1 MIINRQSFKGGEG
14 ILKNKLLSDS
24 IVYIISP
31 IILLAFTNYST
42 IIYFASALVF
52 ILSIYTIITKKRES
66 RINVSGIIFSTT
78 YILMFL
84 FRQKVQTGFDMYI
97 YDTCLMIVLT
107 LIIVLPLLLNK
118 NIFRQIYIDIRKCKN
133 DNNLRI
139 LNNIKKINLD
149 NDFKNLSFIFTIH
162 LVSLILIRVFSIYI
176 FGFESYENNFMIQVL
191 LNIAFII
198 YEMYMV
204 SKLMSKLKNNITIK
218 KRSSRIKKSPISGR
232 VIDIEQ
238 YKNMNK

>member
-1 MIINRQSFKGGEG
+1 M
-14 ILKNKLLSDS
+14 KNKLLSDS

-42 IIYFASALVF
+42 IIYFVSALVF

-84 FRQKVQTGFDMYI
+84 FRQKVQKGFDMYI

-204 SKLMSKLKNNITIK
+204 SKLMSKLKNNIIIK

>member
-1 MIINRQSFKGGEG
+1 MR
-14 ILKNKLLSDS
+14 NKLLSDS

-84 FRQKVQTGFDMYI
+84 FRQKVQKGFDMYI

>member
-1 MIINRQSFKGGEG
+1 M
-14 ILKNKLLSDS
+14 KNKLLSDS

-84 FRQKVQTGFDMYI
+84 FRQKVQKGFDMYI

-149 NDFKNLSFIFTIH
+149 NNFKNLSFIFTIH

-218 KRSSRIKKSPISGR
+218 KRSSRIKKSPI
-232 VIDIEQ
+232 
-238 YKNMNK
+238 N

>member
-1 MIINRQSFKGGEG
+1 M
-14 ILKNKLLSDS
+14 KNKLLSDS

-84 FRQKVQTGFDMYI
+84 FRQKVQKGFDMYI

-218 KRSSRIKKSPISGR
+218 KRSSRIKKSPTSGR

>member
-1 MIINRQSFKGGEG
+1 M
-14 ILKNKLLSDS
+14 KNKLLSDS

-52 ILSIYTIITKKRES
+52 ILSIYTIITKKREL
-66 RINVSGIIFSTT
+66 RINVNGIIFSTT

-84 FRQKVQTGFDMYI
+84 FRQKVQKGFDMYI

>member
-1 MIINRQSFKGGEG
+1 M
-14 ILKNKLLSDS
+14 KNKLLSDS

-84 FRQKVQTGFDMYI
+84 FRQKVQKGFDMYI

-149 NDFKNLSFIFTIH
+149 NNFKNLSFIFTIH

-176 FGFESYENNFMIQVL
+176 FRFESYENNFMIQVL

-204 SKLMSKLKNNITIK
+204 SKLMFKLKNNITIK
-218 KRSSRIKKSPISGR
+218 KRSSRIKKSSINCR

>member
-1 MIINRQSFKGGEG
+1 M
-14 ILKNKLLSDS
+14 KNKLLSDS

-84 FRQKVQTGFDMYI
+84 FRQKVQKGFDMYI

-218 KRSSRIKKSPISGR
+218 KRSSRIKKSSINCR

-238 YKNMNK
+238 YNNMNK

>member
-1 MIINRQSFKGGEG
+1 M
-14 ILKNKLLSDS
+14 KNKLLSDS

-84 FRQKVQTGFDMYI
+84 FRQKVQKGFDMYI

-133 DNNLRI
+133 DNNLRL

>member
-1 MIINRQSFKGGEG
+1 M
-14 ILKNKLLSDS
+14 KNKLLSDS

-84 FRQKVQTGFDMYI
+84 FRQKVQKGFDMYI

-149 NDFKNLSFIFTIH
+149 NNFKNLSFIFTIH

-204 SKLMSKLKNNITIK
+204 SKLMFKLKNNITIK

>member
-1 MIINRQSFKGGEG
+1 M
-14 ILKNKLLSDS
+14 KNKLLSDS
-24 IVYIISP
+24 IVYIIST

-84 FRQKVQTGFDMYI
+84 FRQKVQKGFDMYI

>member
-1 MIINRQSFKGGEG
+1 M
-14 ILKNKLLSDS
+14 KNKLLSDS

-84 FRQKVQTGFDMYI
+84 FRQKVQKGFDMYI

-204 SKLMSKLKNNITIK
+204 SKLMSKLNNNITIK

-232 VIDIEQ
+232 IIDIEQ

>member
-1 MIINRQSFKGGEG
+1 M
-14 ILKNKLLSDS
+14 KNKLLYDS

-84 FRQKVQTGFDMYI
+84 FRQKVQKGFDMYI

>member
-1 MIINRQSFKGGEG
+1 M
-14 ILKNKLLSDS
+14 KNKLLSDS

-52 ILSIYTIITKKRES
+52 ILSIYTIITKKREL

-84 FRQKVQTGFDMYI
+84 FRQKVQKGFDMYI

-176 FGFESYENNFMIQVL
+176 FRFESYENNFMIQVL

>member
-1 MIINRQSFKGGEG
+1 M
-14 ILKNKLLSDS
+14 KNKLLSDS

-84 FRQKVQTGFDMYI
+84 FRQKVQKGFDMYI

-198 YEMYMV
+198 YEMYIV

>member
-1 MIINRQSFKGGEG
+1 M
-14 ILKNKLLSDS
+14 KNKLLSDS

-84 FRQKVQTGFDMYI
+84 FRQKVQKGFDMYI

-198 YEMYMV
+198 YEMYIV
-204 SKLMSKLKNNITIK
+204 SKLMSKLKNNIIIK

>member
-1 MIINRQSFKGGEG
+1 M
-14 ILKNKLLSDS
+14 KNKLLSDS

-31 IILLAFTNYST
+31 VILLAFTNYST

-176 FGFESYENNFMIQVL
+176 FGFESYKNNFMIQVL

>member
-1 MIINRQSFKGGEG
+1 M
-14 ILKNKLLSDS
+14 KNKLLSDS

-84 FRQKVQTGFDMYI
+84 FRQKVQKGFDMYI

-204 SKLMSKLKNNITIK
+204 YKLMSKLKNNITIK

>member
-1 MIINRQSFKGGEG
+1 M
-14 ILKNKLLSDS
+14 KNKLLSDS

-31 IILLAFTNYST
+31 VILLAFTNYST

-176 FGFESYENNFMIQVL
+176 FGFESYKNNFMIQVL

-198 YEMYMV
+198 YEMYIV
-204 SKLMSKLKNNITIK
+204 SKLMSKLKNNIIIK

>member
-1 MIINRQSFKGGEG
+1 M
-14 ILKNKLLSDS
+14 KNKLLSDS

-84 FRQKVQTGFDMYI
+84 FRQKVQKGFDMYI

-149 NDFKNLSFIFTIH
+149 NNFKNLSFIFTIH

>member
-1 MIINRQSFKGGEG
+1 M
-14 ILKNKLLSDS
+14 KNKLLSDS

-66 RINVSGIIFSTT
+66 RINVSGIKFSTT

-84 FRQKVQTGFDMYI
+84 FRQKVQKGFDMYI

-204 SKLMSKLKNNITIK
+204 FKLMSKLKNNITK
-218 KRSSRIKKSPISGR
+218 KRSSRIKKSPINCR

>member
-1 MIINRQSFKGGEG
+1 M
-14 ILKNKLLSDS
+14 KNKLLSDS

-42 IIYFASALVF
+42 IIYFESALVF
-52 ILSIYTIITKKRES
+52 ILSIYTIITKKREL

-84 FRQKVQTGFDMYI
+84 FRQKVQKGFDMYI

-232 VIDIEQ
+232 VIHIEQ

>member
-1 MIINRQSFKGGEG
+1 M
-14 ILKNKLLSDS
+14 KNKLLSDS

-84 FRQKVQTGFDMYI
+84 FRQKVQKGFDMYI

-118 NIFRQIYIDIRKCKN
+118 NIFRQVYIDIRKCKN

-149 NDFKNLSFIFTIH
+149 NDFKNLSFIFTIN

>member
-1 MIINRQSFKGGEG
+1 M
-14 ILKNKLLSDS
+14 KNKLLSDS

-84 FRQKVQTGFDMYI
+84 FRQKVQKGFDMYI

-176 FGFESYENNFMIQVL
+176 FGFESYESNFMIQVL

-204 SKLMSKLKNNITIK
+204 SKLKSKLKNNITIK

>member
-1 MIINRQSFKGGEG
+1 M
-14 ILKNKLLSDS
+14 KNKLLSDS

-66 RINVSGIIFSTT
+66 RINASGIIFSTT

-84 FRQKVQTGFDMYI
+84 FRQKVQKGFDMYI

-139 LNNIKKINLD
+139 LNN
-149 NDFKNLSFIFTIH
+149 T
-162 LVSLILIRVFSIYI
+162 
-176 FGFESYENNFMIQVL
+176 
-191 LNIAFII
+191 
-198 YEMYMV
+198 
-204 SKLMSKLKNNITIK
+204 
-218 KRSSRIKKSPISGR
+218 
-232 VIDIEQ
+232 
-238 YKNMNK
+238 

>member
-1 MIINRQSFKGGEG
+1 M
-14 ILKNKLLSDS
+14 KNKLLSDS

-78 YILMFL
+78 YILIFL
-84 FRQKVQTGFDMYI
+84 FRQKVQKGFDMYI

>member
-1 MIINRQSFKGGEG
+1 M
-14 ILKNKLLSDS
+14 KNKLLSDS

-84 FRQKVQTGFDMYI
+84 FRQKVQKGFDMYI

-149 NDFKNLSFIFTIH
+149 NYFKNLSFIFTIH

>member
-1 MIINRQSFKGGEG
+1 M
-14 ILKNKLLSDS
+14 KNKLLSDS

-84 FRQKVQTGFDMYI
+84 FRQKVQKGFDMYI

-149 NDFKNLSFIFTIH
+149 NNFKNLSFIFTIH

-198 YEMYMV
+198 YEMNMV

>member
-1 MIINRQSFKGGEG
+1 M
-14 ILKNKLLSDS
+14 KNKLLSDS

-84 FRQKVQTGFDMYI
+84 FRQKVQKGFDMYI

-176 FGFESYENNFMIQVL
+176 FGFESYKNNFMIQVL

-198 YEMYMV
+198 YEMYIV
-204 SKLMSKLKNNITIK
+204 SKLMSKLKNNIIIK

>member
-1 MIINRQSFKGGEG
+1 M
-14 ILKNKLLSDS
+14 KNKLLSDS

-84 FRQKVQTGFDMYI
+84 FRQKVQKGFDMYI

-133 DNNLRI
+133 VNNLII

>member
-1 MIINRQSFKGGEG
+1 M
-14 ILKNKLLSDS
+14 KNKLLSDS

-84 FRQKVQTGFDMYI
+84 FRQKVQKGFDMYM

>member
-1 MIINRQSFKGGEG
+1 M
-14 ILKNKLLSDS
+14 KNKLLSDS

-42 IIYFASALVF
+42 IIYFALALVF

-84 FRQKVQTGFDMYI
+84 FRQKVQKGFDMYI

-198 YEMYMV
+198 YEMYIV
-204 SKLMSKLKNNITIK
+204 SKLMSKLKNNIIIK

>member
-1 MIINRQSFKGGEG
+1 M
-14 ILKNKLLSDS
+14 KNKLLSDS

-66 RINVSGIIFSTT
+66 RINVSGIIFSTI

-84 FRQKVQTGFDMYI
+84 FRQKVQKGFDMYI

-149 NDFKNLSFIFTIH
+149 NDFKNLSFIFFLLRSVKI
-162 LVSLILIRVFSIYI
+162 FSIR
-176 FGFESYENNFMIQVL
+176 
-191 LNIAFII
+191 
-198 YEMYMV
+198 
-204 SKLMSKLKNNITIK
+204 LKSHPQIVNAK
-218 KRSSRIKKSPISGR
+218 
-232 VIDIEQ
+232 
-238 YKNMNK
+238 

>member
-1 MIINRQSFKGGEG
+1 M
-14 ILKNKLLSDS
+14 KNKLLSDS

-31 IILLAFTNYST
+31 VILLAFTNYST

-84 FRQKVQTGFDMYI
+84 FRQKVQKGFDMYI

-198 YEMYMV
+198 YEMYIV
-204 SKLMSKLKNNITIK
+204 SKLMSKLKNNIIIK

>member
-1 MIINRQSFKGGEG
+1 M
-14 ILKNKLLSDS
+14 KNKLLSDS

-42 IIYFASALVF
+42 IIYFTSALVF

-84 FRQKVQTGFDMYI
+84 FRQKVQKGFDMYI

-198 YEMYMV
+198 YEMYIV
-204 SKLMSKLKNNITIK
+204 SKLMSKLKNNIIIK

>member
-1 MIINRQSFKGGEG
+1 M
-14 ILKNKLLSDS
+14 KNKLLSDS

-52 ILSIYTIITKKRES
+52 TLSIYTIITKKRES

-84 FRQKVQTGFDMYI
+84 FRQKVQKGFDMYI

-238 YKNMNK
+238 YKNTNK